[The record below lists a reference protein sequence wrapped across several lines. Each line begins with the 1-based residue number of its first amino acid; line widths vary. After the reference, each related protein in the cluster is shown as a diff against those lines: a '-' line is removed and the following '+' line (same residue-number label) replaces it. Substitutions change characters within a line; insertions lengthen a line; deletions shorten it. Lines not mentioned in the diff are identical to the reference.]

1 MRIPP
6 SVLLVIVVLTA
17 TAGTL
22 GYLAGSRQ
30 AALTETD
37 VTMAYA
43 NRYVADQ
50 GLDAAAIRRCHAVP
64 GRVDP
69 VWLVVVCAE
78 GSAAERAYFVG
89 RSGALLHE
97 GRAGDKPFSSPVAPE
112 A

>member
-6 SVLLVIVVLTA
+6 AVLLVIVVLTA

-37 VTMAYA
+37 VIMAYA
-43 NRYVADQ
+43 NHYVAAQ
-50 GLDAAAIRRCHAVP
+50 GLEADAIRRCHAVP
-64 GRVDP
+64 GQSDP

-78 GSAAERAYFVG
+78 GSPAERAYFVG
-89 RSGALLHE
+89 RSGALLYE
-97 GRAGDKPFSSPVAPE
+97 GRANDKPFFSPPAPE

>member
-6 SVLLVIVVLTA
+6 AVLLVIVVLTA

-30 AALTETD
+30 VAWTETD
-37 VTMAYA
+37 VIMAYA
-43 NRYVADQ
+43 NRYVAAQ
-50 GLDAAAIRRCHAVP
+50 GLETEAIRRCHAVP
-64 GRVDP
+64 GRADP

-78 GSAAERAYFVG
+78 GSLAERAYFVG
-89 RSGALLHE
+89 RNGALLHE
-97 GRAGDKPFSSPVAPE
+97 GRAEDWPFFSPPAPE

>member
-6 SVLLVIVVLTA
+6 TVLLVIAVLTG

-30 AALTETD
+30 AALSETD
-37 VTMAYA
+37 VINAYA
-43 NRYVADQ
+43 HRYVEEQ
-50 GLDAAAIRRCHAVP
+50 GLAAGEIRRCHAVP
-64 GRVDP
+64 GQADP
-69 VWLVVVCAE
+69 IWLVVVCAE

-89 RSGALLHE
+89 RNGALLHE
-97 GRAGDKPFSSPVAPE
+97 GRAGDRPFSGPAAPE